1 MAFALCSRRV
11 VTRSG
16 VHEAA
21 VVVGDD
27 GRIAAVLPHAD
38 LPAGTPLTD
47 LGNDVLM
54 PGLVDTHVHIN
65 DPGRADWEGWET
77 GTRAAAAGGV
87 TTLLDMPLNSAPV
100 TTTGDALAVKAA
112 SARGRCRV
120 DVGFHGGLVPGSAG
134 HIEALL
140 EGGVFSIKAFLVHS
154 RLDDFANAA
163 EADLRAVM
171 PLLARRGVPLQVHA
185 ELEGPDA
192 APLSDPHRYAQYLAS
207 RPRTWEQH
215 AIEMMIGL
223 CREYGCPTH
232 IVHLSSADAVPAL
245 RAARAE
251 GLPLTVETGPHYLF
265 FDAEE
270 IRDGDTRFKCAPPI
284 REREN
289 RERLWEAL
297 AEGVID
303 MIASDHSPCPPE
315 MKATE
320 TGDFAWAWGGI
331 SSLQLTLPA
340 VWTEAQRRGFGPG
353 NLARWL
359 CRRPAQIFGLGGR
372 KGVVEAGMDADLVA
386 WDPEASFILAPEMLH
401 HRHKLTP
408 YEGRALRGAVRQTWL
423 RGTKVYDAGGFFE
436 PPTGELLWRSHT

>member
-1 MAFALCSRRV
+1 MPFALCSRRV
-11 VTRSG
+11 ATPLG
-16 VHEAA
+16 VREAA
-21 VVVGDD
+21 VVIADD
-27 GRIAAVLPHAD
+27 GRISVVLPRAE
-38 LPAGTPLTD
+38 LPSGTPLID
-47 LGNDVLM
+47 LGGDVLM

-65 DPGRADWEGWET
+65 EPGRADWEGWEA

-100 TTTGDALAVKAA
+100 TTTGEALAVKAA
-112 SARGRCRV
+112 SARGRGRV

-134 HIEALL
+134 HVEALL
-140 EGGVFSIKAFLVHS
+140 DGGVFSIKAFLVHS
-154 RLDDFANAA
+154 RMDDFANAA
-163 EADLRAVM
+163 EADLRAAM
-171 PLLARRGVPLQVHA
+171 PLLAQRGVPLQVHA

-207 RPRTWEQH
+207 RPREWEQH
-215 AIEMMIGL
+215 AIEMMISL
-223 CREYGCPTH
+223 CREYHCPVH

-245 RAARAE
+245 RRARAE

-270 IRDGDTRFKCAPPI
+270 IQDGDTRFKCAPPI

-320 TGDFAWAWGGI
+320 TGDFGWAWGGI

-340 VWTEAQRRGFGPG
+340 VWTEAKRRGFGIG
-353 NLARWL
+353 DLERWL
-359 CRRPAQIFGLGGR
+359 CRAPARIFGLEGR
-372 KGVVEAGMDADLVA
+372 KGEIAVGRDADLVV
-386 WDPEASFILAPEMLH
+386 WDPAALLTVGPDMLH
-401 HRHKLTP
+401 HRHPLTP
-408 YEGRALRGAVRQTWL
+408 YEGQVLAGGVRQTWL
-423 RGTKVYDAGGFFE
+423 RGAKVYDAGGFFE
-436 PPTGELLWRSHT
+436 PPRGELLWRSHP